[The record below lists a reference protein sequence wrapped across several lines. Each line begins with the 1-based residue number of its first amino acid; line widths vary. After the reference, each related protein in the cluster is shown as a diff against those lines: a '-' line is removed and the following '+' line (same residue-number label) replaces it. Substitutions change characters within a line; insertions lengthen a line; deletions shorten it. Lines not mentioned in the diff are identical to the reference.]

1 MLSQK
6 LVRGSLFVGTLVP
19 SPARAARRRI
29 TPHRDRTHPEALEY
43 ARAETATLRQ
53 RLAEQSKQLRHTS
66 LLLDAARAEN
76 AAMRKNIA
84 ELTRARIAPLHT
96 PPPSSRAGAQ
106 A

>member
-19 SPARAARRRI
+19 SPARPARQ
-29 TPHRDRTHPEALEY
+29 HLNHHPAEAESLEH

-53 RLAEQSKQLRHTS
+53 RLTEQSKRLRHTS
-66 LLLDAARAEN
+66 LLLDATRAEN

-84 ELTRARIAPLHT
+84 ELMRARIAPLHT
-96 PPPSSRAGAQ
+96 APVNSMAGAP